1 MQTLKQQVFDANM
14 DLPRYG
20 LVTFTWG
27 NVSAIDRERGLVAIK
42 PSGVAYE
49 TMKAD
54 DMVVVDLE
62 GKVVEG
68 RYRPSSDTAT
78 HLALYRRYPS
88 LGGVVHTHSTHAT
101 AWAQAGL
108 AIPALGTTHADYF
121 FGDIPCTRALSA
133 QEVAEAYELNTGRVI
148 IETLGDVEPLHTP
161 GIVVYQH
168 GPFAWGKDAHD
179 AVHNAVVM
187 EEVARMAW
195 IARGI
200 NPQLKPIDSWLMDK
214 HFMRKHGPDAYYG
227 QKRKTCS
234 GAFIFMMNQPVCSGA
249 IFSFA
254 DKPTAYSAYRSASA
268 RRLPRRR
275 KTSRRHRIPPTARP
289 HLRWPVAAQRRS
301 SG

>member
-1 MQTLKQQVFDANM
+1 MQQLKQQVFEANM

-27 NVSAIDRERGLVAIK
+27 NVSAIDRQRGLVVIK
-42 PSGVAYE
+42 PSGIAYE
-49 TMKAD
+49 SMTVD
-54 DMVVVDLE
+54 DMSVVDLQ
-62 GKVVEG
+62 GHVVEG
-68 RYRPSSDTAT
+68 RWRPSSDTAT
-78 HLALYRRYPS
+78 HLALYRRYPD

-133 QEVAEAYELNTGRVI
+133 QGVDEAYELNTGQVI
-148 IETLGDVEPLHTP
+148 IETLGEANPLHTP

-168 GPFAWGKDAHD
+168 GPFAWGKDAHE

-200 NPQLKPIDSWLMDK
+200 NPQLQPIDSWLMNK
-214 HFMRKHGPDAYYG
+214 HFQRKHGPNAYYG
-227 QKRKTCS
+227 QK
-234 GAFIFMMNQPVCSGA
+234 
-249 IFSFA
+249 
-254 DKPTAYSAYRSASA
+254 
-268 RRLPRRR
+268 
-275 KTSRRHRIPPTARP
+275 
-289 HLRWPVAAQRRS
+289 
-301 SG
+301 